1 MSTFLQKLARYKE
14 LSGMSREE
22 IGQKLGVT
30 GRYIGMIERGEKTVD
45 ESSAISLLLDLRI
58 SDASRNI
65 VPESPAEY
73 ITGARALLKRLR
85 EKNRLSVSELA
96 TAVGYSVPVYR
107 EIEEGRSNM
116 SRKMAERVAK
126 ELGCD
131 VTELLDGSDQP
142 PSNGTHFGTFGE
154 TPPVNVPPGMKVKYV
169 PLLSMAQCGTMSAY
183 DDSAYTHD
191 GFIAFNSE
199 DAKAF
204 AVKLAGDSMTP
215 VFSPGDVAVIYPSKP
230 PKNGGVVIA
239 KLNEDNGSDVMV
251 KLYQASGNNV
261 ILSSYN
267 PAFPAITHPKTAFA
281 WIYPVKSV
289 TKVLE

>member
-1 MSTFLQKLARYKE
+1 
-14 LSGMSREE
+14 
-22 IGQKLGVT
+22 
-30 GRYIGMIERGEKTVD
+30 
-45 ESSAISLLLDLRI
+45 
-58 SDASRNI
+58 
-65 VPESPAEY
+65 
-73 ITGARALLKRLR
+73 
-85 EKNRLSVSELA
+85 
-96 TAVGYSVPVYR
+96 
-107 EIEEGRSNM
+107 
-116 SRKMAERVAK
+116 
-126 ELGCD
+126 
-131 VTELLDGSDQP
+131 
-142 PSNGTHFGTFGE
+142 
-154 TPPVNVPPGMKVKYV
+154 MKVKYV
-169 PLLSMAQCGTMSAY
+169 PLLSMAQCGTMGAY

-251 KLYQASGNNV
+251 KLYQASGSNV